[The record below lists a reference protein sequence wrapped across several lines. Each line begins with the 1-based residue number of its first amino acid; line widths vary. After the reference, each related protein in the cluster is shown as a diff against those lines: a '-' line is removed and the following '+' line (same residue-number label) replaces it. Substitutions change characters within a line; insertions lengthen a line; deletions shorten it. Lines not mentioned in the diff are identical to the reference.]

1 MVLLVWV
8 YVLWV
13 YVIWGYVIQIYF
25 VWDNVINDLVGV
37 SRKQKFKNPLV
48 LQIKVCKFL
57 YF

>member
-48 LQIKVCKFL
+48 LQIKVCTFL
-57 YF
+57 Y